1 MNESPIM
8 REITFYIGGCRSG
21 KSRQA
26 LEAADSYPG
35 DKRIFIATCIPRDDE
50 MKQRVAQHQKE
61 RSRNWQT
68 VEAPIELTQAI
79 AQQSQQADLL
89 LVDCLT
95 LWISNVML
103 ESGIGGDHS
112 QYISD
117 LIDSLHEAA
126 CPVVIV
132 SNEVGTGI
140 VPENQLARHYR
151 DLVGT
156 VNQAVARLAD
166 RVVWVVAGIPVKVKG

>member
-1 MNESPIM
+1 M
-8 REITFYIGGCRSG
+8 REIIFYIGGCRSG

-68 VEAPIELTQAI
+68 VEAPIELAEAI
-79 AQQSQQADLL
+79 VQQSQQADLL

-103 ESGIGGDHS
+103 ESGIGGEHS
-112 QYISD
+112 QDISD
-117 LIDSLHEAA
+117 LIDSLDKAA

-151 DLVGT
+151 DLVGA

-166 RVVWVVAGIPVKVKG
+166 RVVWVVAGIPVTVKGV

>member
-8 REITFYIGGCRSG
+8 REIIFYIGGCRSG

-26 LEAADSYPG
+26 LEAADNYPG
-35 DKRIFIATCIPRDDE
+35 DKRIFVATCIPRDDE

-61 RSRNWQT
+61 RSRNWLT
-68 VEAPIELTQAI
+68 VEAPIKLAQTI

-103 ESGIGGDHS
+103 ESDTGGDHS
-112 QYISD
+112 RCIAD
-117 LIDSLHEAA
+117 LIDSLEKAA

-140 VPENQLARHYR
+140 VPENQLARQYR
-151 DLVGT
+151 DLVGA